1 VDLEATLDLI
11 DEDPSLKADEG
22 EMEAAVVDAGLDDAV
37 RAYFHDI
44 SRVRLL
50 TAPEEVELA
59 KQIEA
64 GSEAARRRMIE
75 SNLRLVVSVAKKY
88 SNRGLSLLDLI
99 QEGNLGLMRAVEKF
113 DYRRGFKFS
122 TYATWWIR
130 QACQRAV
137 ADRSRTIRIP
147 THNADTINKL
157 IRVADRLRSELG
169 RRPSN
174 AEIGLEMGMEA
185 EKIEWLLEIA
195 REPVSLETPIGDGD
209 TELGELIEDTQAE
222 SPVAAAARTMMK
234 DEVQAV
240 LETLTARERRVLQL
254 RFGLQ
259 DGEQRTLEEVARRL
273 GTSRESVRQ
282 LERTALARLRE
293 AGRAER
299 LKAHMDQGAA

>member
-1 VDLEATLDLI
+1 MDLDSALDLI
-11 DEDPSLKADEG
+11 DEEPSLKAEEEQQQQLDE
-22 EMEAAVVDAGLDDAV
+22 ASLDDAV
-37 RAYFHDI
+37 RAYFRDI

-50 TAPEEVELA
+50 TAAEEVELA

-64 GSEAARRRMIE
+64 GVEAARRRMIE

-157 IRVADRLRSELG
+157 VRVADRLRSELG

-174 AEIGLEMGMEA
+174 DEIGLEMGLEG
-185 EKIEWLLEIA
+185 EKVAWLLEIA

-209 TELGELIEDTQAE
+209 TELGELIEDTSVE
-222 SPVAAAARTMMK
+222 SPMAAAARSMMK

-254 RFGLQ
+254 RFGLL

-273 GTSRESVRQ
+273 GLGRETVRQ
-282 LERTALARLRE
+282 LERTAMARLRE

-299 LKAHMDQGAA
+299 LKAHMDGSAA

>member
-1 VDLEATLDLI
+1 VPFSTATKAFADFVKAVGGKAFR
-11 DEDPSLKADEG
+11 LKA
-22 EMEAAVVDAGLDDAV
+22 
-37 RAYFHDI
+37 
-44 SRVRLL
+44 
-50 TAPEEVELA
+50 A
-59 KQIEA
+59 KNEFVKA
-64 GSEAARRRMIE
+64 
-75 SNLRLVVSVAKKY
+75 NLRLVVSIARRF
-88 SNRGLSLLDLI
+88 NHGRLPLADLI
-99 QEGNLGLMRAVEKF
+99 QEGNIGLMKAVDKF
-113 DYRRGFKFS
+113 EYKRGYKFS

-157 IRVADRLRSELG
+157 VRVADRLRSELG

-174 AEIGLEMGMEA
+174 EEIGMEMGLEA
-185 EKIEWLLEIA
+185 EKVAWLLEIA

-209 TELGELIEDTQAE
+209 TELGELIEDTSVE
-222 SPVAAAARTMMK
+222 SPMAAAARSLMK

-254 RFGLQ
+254 RFGLL

-273 GTSRESVRQ
+273 GLGRETVRQ
-282 LERTALARLRE
+282 LERTAMARLRE

-299 LKAHMDQGAA
+299 LKAHMDGSAA

>member
-1 VDLEATLDLI
+1 VDLDTALDLI
-11 DEDPSLKADEG
+11 DEEPSLKADE
-22 EMEAAVVDAGLDDAV
+22 EAVDEASLDDAV
-37 RAYFHDI
+37 RAYFRDI

-64 GSEAARRRMIE
+64 GIEAARRRMIE

-157 IRVADRLRSELG
+157 VRVADRLRSELG

-174 AEIGLEMGMEA
+174 EEIGLEMGLDA
-185 EKIEWLLEIA
+185 DKVVWLLEIA
-195 REPVSLETPIGDGD
+195 REPVSLETPIGEGD
-209 TELGELIEDTQAE
+209 TELGELIEDTTVE
-222 SPVAAAARTMMK
+222 SPMAAAARSLMK

-273 GTSRESVRQ
+273 GLGRETVRQ
-282 LERTALARLRE
+282 LERTAMMRLRE

-299 LKAHMDQGAA
+299 LKAHMGAGAA

>member
-1 VDLEATLDLI
+1 AEL
-11 DEDPSLKADEG
+11 
-22 EMEAAVVDAGLDDAV
+22 AGLLKNQRVVERELGMPAAEFLKLRAELEDGWIRYNEIKNRFV
-37 RAYFHDI
+37 RH
-44 SRVRLL
+44 
-50 TAPEEVELA
+50 
-59 KQIEA
+59 
-64 GSEAARRRMIE
+64 
-75 SNLRLVVSVAKKY
+75 NLRLVIKIAREY
-88 SNRGLSLLDLI
+88 QRGGVPLRDLI
-99 QEGNLGLMRAVEKF
+99 QEGNIGLVRAVEKF

-157 IRVADRLRSELG
+157 VRVADRLRSELG
-169 RRPSN
+169 RRPTN
-174 AEIGLEMGMEA
+174 AEIGLEMGLES
-185 EKIEWLLEIA
+185 EKVAWLLEIA

-209 TELGELIEDTQAE
+209 TELGELIEDTSVE
-222 SPVAAAARTMMK
+222 SPMVAAARSLMK

-254 RFGLQ
+254 RFGLL

-273 GTSRESVRQ
+273 GLGRETVRQ
-282 LERTALARLRE
+282 LERTAMARLRE

-299 LKAHMDQGAA
+299 LKAHMDGSAA

>member
-1 VDLEATLDLI
+1 
-11 DEDPSLKADEG
+11 
-22 EMEAAVVDAGLDDAV
+22 MEAAVVDAGLDDAV

-59 KQIEA
+59 RQIEA

-157 IRVADRLRSELG
+157 VRVADRLRSELG

-174 AEIGLEMGMEA
+174 AEIGMEMGIEA
-185 EKIEWLLEIA
+185 EKVEWLLEIA
-195 REPVSLETPIGDGD
+195 PQTSSLASPIGDGD

-222 SPVAAAARTMMK
+222 SPVAAAARPML
-234 DEVQAV
+234 EGEGQA
-240 LETLTARERRVLQL
+240 
-254 RFGLQ
+254 GP
-259 DGEQRTLEEVARRL
+259 G
-273 GTSRESVRQ
+273 
-282 LERTALARLRE
+282 
-293 AGRAER
+293 
-299 LKAHMDQGAA
+299 